1 MFKRARGGLER
12 HRSVLALE
20 PADLPSREAVKVSQH
35 FPGQKDLTAPSPVCG
50 WLLAEFRGFRG
61 GLEVSVVLVVQ
72 FLGNKTTLPFD
83 LSCDS
88 GQRLL
93 GTLPFCCECSHSA
106 RFCAASVA
114 SSLGSEWEA
123 RGFRAQTP
131 TLVLADA
138 RGVQNLAQIL
148 TPQIIASPPLSV
160 NEAGE

>member
-1 MFKRARGGLER
+1 M
-12 HRSVLALE
+12 
-20 PADLPSREAVKVSQH
+20 SQH
-35 FPGQKDLTAPSPVCG
+35 FLGQKDLTAPSPAWG
-50 WLLAEFRGFRG
+50 WLLVEFRGFGG

-93 GTLPFCCECSHSA
+93 GTLPFLCGPFAVSEA
-106 RFCAASVA
+106 TRPRFCAASVA

-123 RGFRAQTP
+123 RGFRAQP
-131 TLVLADA
+131 LTLVLADA
-138 RGVQNLAQIL
+138 REVQNLAQSL